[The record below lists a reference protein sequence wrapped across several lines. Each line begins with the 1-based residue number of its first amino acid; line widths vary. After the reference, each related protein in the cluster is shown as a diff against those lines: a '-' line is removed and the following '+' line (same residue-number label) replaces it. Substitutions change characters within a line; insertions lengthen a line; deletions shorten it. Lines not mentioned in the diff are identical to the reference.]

1 MEIFFMIN
9 TENKLYIDNIE
20 VYVLPKL
27 NMTVTYKDRSK
38 EKTGIIFDIQDDGK
52 IILFKD
58 SEDATDIHIAKLST
72 RKNSA
77 VRGQWIENGITG
89 KYAYTHKIILDKK

>member
-1 MEIFFMIN
+1 MTN
-9 TENKLYIDNIE
+9 TENKLYIDDIE
-20 VYVLPKL
+20 VETLPKI
-27 NMTVTYKDRSK
+27 NMYVSYKDRSVI
-38 EKTGIIFDIQDDGK
+38 KTGIIFDIQNDGK

-58 SEDATDIHIAKLST
+58 SLDFNDVHIAKLST

-89 KYAYTHKIILDKK
+89 KYAYMHRVVLDKR

>member
-1 MEIFFMIN
+1 MKKIREVLIFLLLLFIFVG
-9 TENKLYIDNIE
+9 TIVLLLYNS
-20 VYVLPKL
+20 K
-27 NMTVTYKDRSK
+27 SK
-38 EKTGIIFDIQDDGK
+38 EKTGIIFDIQDGGK

-58 SEDATDIHIAKLST
+58 SVDATDIHIAKLST